1 MRSTIQQR
9 FMLHA
14 MRVAS
19 VLVAGLALPVLP
31 ALAADDRAQLAL
43 GKKLFLQGVVPS
55 CAVCHTLQ
63 AAGAEGAV
71 GPVLDEL
78 KPDAAR
84 VAKALRNG
92 LGQMTSYKDKL
103 TEAEIAALA
112 LYVSKA
118 SGGAK

>member
-43 GKKLFLQGVVPS
+43 GTKLFLQGVVPS
-55 CAVCHTLQ
+55 
-63 AAGAEGAV
+63 
-71 GPVLDEL
+71 
-78 KPDAAR
+78 
-84 VAKALRNG
+84 
-92 LGQMTSYKDKL
+92 
-103 TEAEIAALA
+103 
-112 LYVSKA
+112 
-118 SGGAK
+118 